1 MVTGFSA
8 ALLNTILFMSLL
20 VILFGHTSFM
30 QNQMAGRGVLA
41 YLLASIGVNAVVE
54 MIVASLVTGAAGAA
68 LKKARMI

>member
-1 MVTGFSA
+1 M
-8 ALLNTILFMSLL
+8 
-20 VILFGHTSFM
+20 ILFGQTAFM